1 MSAAPWWVVSTVPP
15 YGPRACLVTMNPVTL
30 VSSAPQSAHV
40 PRMKTVQAVRAV
52 QAAQQGPTPRARS
65 LEVPQPSA
73 ALAKPVGHVTSH
85 GERRKQVHMLLVEWE
100 RYL

>member
-1 MSAAPWWVVSTVPP
+1 
-15 YGPRACLVTMNPVTL
+15 MNPVTL

-40 PRMKTVQAVRAV
+40 PRVKTVQAVRAA
-52 QAAQQGPTPRARS
+52 QAAQQGPAPAVRS
-65 LEVPQPSA
+65 LEVPQPPV
-73 ALAKPVGHVTSH
+73 ALAKPLGHATSH